1 MKTVIQNLVFFLNDI
16 TDIIVKKE
24 GIKDFSRSNRRQLL
38 AHFLKSQQLIK
49 FFFLVHLFFLNIFSF
64 LIGLKSLKS
73 LSLSKREKLYKI
85 FEKRNLVRFKK
96 ITELIT
102 ALVFLIKYNNEKLIN
117 QKEKLLFPKQK
128 TL

>member
-1 MKTVIQNLVFFLNDI
+1 MKTVIQNLVFFINEI

-73 LSLSKREKLYKI
+73 LSLPKRESY
-85 FEKRNLVRFKK
+85 
-96 ITELIT
+96 
-102 ALVFLIKYNNEKLIN
+102 IKYLKREI
-117 QKEKLLFPKQK
+117 
-128 TL
+128 

>member
-1 MKTVIQNLVFFLNDI
+1 MKTVIQNLVFFINDI

-73 LSLSKREKLYKI
+73 LSLSKRENY
-85 FEKRNLVRFKK
+85 
-96 ITELIT
+96 
-102 ALVFLIKYNNEKLIN
+102 IKYLKREI
-117 QKEKLLFPKQK
+117 
-128 TL
+128 